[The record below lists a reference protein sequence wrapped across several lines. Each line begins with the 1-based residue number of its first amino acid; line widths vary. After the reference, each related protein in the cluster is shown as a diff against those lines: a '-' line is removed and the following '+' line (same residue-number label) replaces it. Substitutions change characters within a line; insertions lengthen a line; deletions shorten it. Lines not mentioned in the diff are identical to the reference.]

1 MTDEQAV
8 LAASE
13 ARAAALAGADA
24 DALLGLLHPRFQWT
38 SHHGDRFD
46 RDGYVRRNTGGAV
59 SWKAQE
65 MGDIEVVVVGD
76 AAVVTCTVT
85 DEVDAGE
92 GFEVFTMPMT
102 QTWVRSGGSWLCLA
116 GHTGP
121 RLHQE

>member
-1 MTDEQAV
+1 MNGEQAV
-8 LAASE
+8 LAAAE
-13 ARAAALAGADA
+13 ARAAALASGDA
-24 DALLGLLHPRFQWT
+24 EALLDLLHPQFQWT

-46 RDGYVRRNTGGAV
+46 RDGYVRRNTGDAV

-76 AAVVTCTVT
+76 AAVLTCTVT

-92 GFEVFTMPMT
+92 GFEVYTMPMT
-102 QTWVRSGGSWLCLA
+102 QTLVREDGRWLCLA